1 MIIYIIIGFSIV
13 VLLLV
18 LFMFLILKK
27 TVDTVSGQ
35 TKTYFVDKLQVYDD
49 LINKKEEKLN
59 EINKELENKKAM
71 LESDDSTVNSN
82 NYAFDSNVIDL
93 MNKASYKQSDLLE
106 LQKKMDND
114 FQINYGKIVK
124 KFIDEIELDKD
135 YDISTNI
142 RKKLDS
148 KLIYELECSP
158 NLIEAMPKYF
168 NKEEIELY
176 NRFKLETNL
185 EDINSFVNYLDEL
198 ISVTSPYIEVYVS
211 SSRYNF
217 DSLSKYVRTIVS
229 DDIYK
234 GIKIVFK
241 NKVYDFSLNERN
253 V

>member
-1 MIIYIIIGFSIV
+1 MKNFKLGFYLDIKNKEMLDLV
-13 VLLLV
+13 NDGEGHDVLL
-18 LFMFLILKK
+18 
-27 TVDTVSGQ
+27 
-35 TKTYFVDKLQVYDD
+35 
-49 LINKKEEKLN
+49 
-59 EINKELENKKAM
+59 
-71 LESDDSTVNSN
+71 
-82 NYAFDSNVIDL
+82 
-93 MNKASYKQSDLLE
+93 
-106 LQKKMDND
+106 
-114 FQINYGKIVK
+114 
-124 KFIDEIELDKD
+124 
-135 YDISTNI
+135 STNRLNI
-142 RKKLDS
+142 EHDNRDQRLIKTLKEV

-217 DSLSKYVRTIVS
+217 DNLSKYVRTIVS